1 MESFPDLLL
10 RASVALST
18 IYAFYVAAAT
28 KWPTSYYLLDDV
40 VGSRVAKTTWSY
52 GLFRFAPLFVA
63 TLCATGYLPNT
74 PTRLTVAA
82 LIVVGHL
89 AISVFQINPY
99 TNPGPKREK
108 SWYALQVA
116 VLASSI
122 FVAAVAAML
131 APYTGDALPQWRDL
145 VSAAVTAVVVVSLSA
160 VLQNT
165 TGSSNTINAAAIDRA
180 EKKYER
186 SVSSIAM
193 ENKVNR
199 RFLLALVI
207 AEDLQRPNWFRVIER
222 RLARAGLA
230 STVGLGQSTS
240 DWFVTDEQGI
250 DRLAASIGQLTVN
263 GTLSRARLAASAELC
278 NEGDGYVE
286 FVLHTYDHLQ
296 ARQAETPFIDEDGN
310 PLIISKPPVL
320 YHGEWLIT
328 GDIGPSVD
336 TLTVRNSA
344 TDDSMQV
351 ALLEESNGR
360 RTWRA
365 QLPIDWT
372 QPQVHSNI
380 RSVNEYETQLDL
392 YVPTF

>member
-10 RASVALST
+10 RASAALST

-40 VGSRVAKTTWSY
+40 VGPRVAKTTWSY

-63 TLCATGYLPNT
+63 TLCATGYLPDT
-74 PTRLTVAA
+74 SSRLIVAA
-82 LIVVGHL
+82 LIVIGHL
-89 AISVFQINPY
+89 AISVLRINPY

-116 VLASSI
+116 ILASSI
-122 FVAAVAAML
+122 VVAAVAAML
-131 APYTGDALPQWRDL
+131 VQYTGDALPQWRDL
-145 VSAAVTAVVVVSLSA
+145 VSAAVTAVVVISLSA
-160 VLQNT
+160 ALQNT
-165 TGSSNTINAAAIDRA
+165 TGSSNTINEAAIDRA

-186 SVSSIAM
+186 TVSRIAVR
-193 ENKVNR
+193 NKVNR

-207 AEDLQRPNWFRVIER
+207 AEDLQRPSWFRVIER

-230 STVGLGQSTS
+230 RTVGLGQSAS

-286 FVLHTYDHLQ
+286 FVLHIYDHLQ
-296 ARQAETPFIDEDGN
+296 ARQAETSFIDEDGN
-310 PLIISKPPVL
+310 PLIISKPPAL

-328 GDIGPSVD
+328 GDIGPSINW
-336 TLTVRNSA
+336 LTVRNHA
-344 TDDSMQV
+344 TDDSMQI
-351 ALLEESNGR
+351 AILEESNGR
-360 RTWRA
+360 RPWRA
-365 QLPIDWT
+365 QVPIDWT
-372 QPQVHSNI
+372 EPEIYSDIGSPNAYDT
-380 RSVNEYETQLDL
+380 RLNL
-392 YVPTF
+392 YALTF